1 MQIKPAHLLMQLWN
15 IAVCDKIIIQRIMKK
30 LLLYLCACL
39 LVLSSCSSLKK
50 AVTEKEYIYKTDT
63 LIEYRNIHDSIYVA
77 DTIRQKGDTVYIS
90 KYKYVWKYQT
100 DTVIQYKD
108 SIVYKDNSVSE
119 VKEVKYVPAIYK
131 WALGI
136 LIVLIVAVI
145 CYAAIKL
152 YLKFK
157 I

>member
-1 MQIKPAHLLMQLWN
+1 M
-15 IAVCDKIIIQRIMKK
+15 
-30 LLLYLCACL
+30 CACL

-50 AVTEKEYIYKTDT
+50 VVTEKEYIYKTDT

-100 DTVIQYKD
+100 DTLIQYKD
-108 SIVYKDNSVSE
+108 SIVYIDNKSSE

-136 LIVLIVAVI
+136 LITLIVAVI
-145 CYAAIKL
+145 SYAAIRL

>member
-1 MQIKPAHLLMQLWN
+1 
-15 IAVCDKIIIQRIMKK
+15 MKK
-30 LLLYLCACL
+30 LILFICL
-39 LVLSSCSSLKK
+39 LLCSCAAIKNSTK
-50 AVTEKEYIYKTDT
+50 EKEYIYKTDT
-63 LIEYRNIHDSIYVA
+63 LIEYRNIHDSIYVT
-77 DTIRQKGDTVYIS
+77 DTLIQKGDTVYIS

-100 DTVIQYKD
+100 DTLIQYKD
-108 SIVYKDNSVSE
+108 SIVYIDNQSSE

-136 LIVLIVAVI
+136 LIALIIGVI

-157 I
+157 L

>member
-1 MQIKPAHLLMQLWN
+1 
-15 IAVCDKIIIQRIMKK
+15 MKK
-30 LLLYLCACL
+30 LILFICL
-39 LVLSSCSSLKK
+39 LLCSCATIKNSTK
-50 AVTEKEYIYKTDT
+50 EKEYIYKTDT

-100 DTVIQYKD
+100 DTLIQYKD
-108 SIVYKDNSVSE
+108 SIVYVDKQSSE

-136 LIVLIVAVI
+136 LIALIVAVI
-145 CYAAIKL
+145 CYAAIKV

-157 I
+157 L

>member
-1 MQIKPAHLLMQLWN
+1 
-15 IAVCDKIIIQRIMKK
+15 MKK
-30 LLLYLCACL
+30 WLLYLCACL
-39 LVLSSCSSLKK
+39 FVLSSCSSLKQV
-50 AVTEKEYIYKTDT
+50 VTEKEYIYKTDT

-77 DTIRQKGDTVYIS
+77 DTVKQKGDTVYIS

-100 DTVIQYKD
+100 DTLIQYKD

-136 LIVLIVAVI
+136 LIALIIAVI
-145 CYAAIKL
+145 CYAAIKV

-157 I
+157 L

>member
-1 MQIKPAHLLMQLWN
+1 M
-15 IAVCDKIIIQRIMKK
+15 
-30 LLLYLCACL
+30 CACL
-39 LVLSSCSSLKK
+39 FVLSSCSSLKQV
-50 AVTEKEYIYKTDT
+50 VTEKEYIYKTDT

-77 DTIRQKGDTVYIS
+77 DTVRQKGDTVYIS

-100 DTVIQYKD
+100 DTLIQYKD
-108 SIVYKDNSVSE
+108 SVVHIDKQSSE

-136 LIVLIVAVI
+136 LIALIAAVV

-157 I
+157 L

>member
-1 MQIKPAHLLMQLWN
+1 
-15 IAVCDKIIIQRIMKK
+15 MKQ
-30 LLLYLCACL
+30 
-39 LVLSSCSSLKK
+39 V
-50 AVTEKEYIYKTDT
+50 VVEKEYINKTDT
-63 LIEYRNIHDSIYVA
+63 LIEYRNLHDSIYVA
-77 DTIRQKGDTVYIS
+77 DTVRQKGDTVYVS

-100 DTVIQYKD
+100 DTIIQVRD
-108 SIVYKDNSVSE
+108 SIVYIDKYNSE

-136 LIVLIVAVI
+136 LITLIVIIVG
-145 CYAAIKL
+145 YTAIKL

>member
-1 MQIKPAHLLMQLWN
+1 
-15 IAVCDKIIIQRIMKK
+15 MKK
-30 LLLYLCACL
+30 LILFICL
-39 LVLSSCSSLKK
+39 LLCSCAAIKNSTK
-50 AVTEKEYIYKTDT
+50 EKEYIYKTDT

-100 DTVIQYKD
+100 DTLIQYKD
-108 SIVYKDNSVSE
+108 SIVYVDKQSSE

-136 LIVLIVAVI
+136 LIVLIVSVI

-152 YLKFK
+152 YMKLKL
-157 I
+157 

>member
-1 MQIKPAHLLMQLWN
+1 
-15 IAVCDKIIIQRIMKK
+15 MKK
-30 LLLYLCACL
+30 WLLYLCACL

-50 AVTEKEYIYKTDT
+50 VVTEKEYIYKTDT

-108 SIVYKDNSVSE
+108 SIVYIDNQSSE
-119 VKEVKYVPAIYK
+119 VKEVKYVPVIYK

-136 LIVLIVAVI
+136 LIALIVAVV

>member
-1 MQIKPAHLLMQLWN
+1 
-15 IAVCDKIIIQRIMKK
+15 MKK
-30 LLLYLCACL
+30 WLLYLCVCL
-39 LVLSSCSSLKK
+39 LVLSSCSSIKK

-63 LIEYRNIHDSIYVA
+63 LIEYRNIHDSIYVT
-77 DTIRQKGDTVYIS
+77 DTLIQKGDTIYIS

-100 DTVIQYKD
+100 DTLIQYKD
-108 SIVYKDNSVSE
+108 SIVYIDKQSSE
-119 VKEVKYVPAIYK
+119 VKEVQYVPAIYK

>member
-1 MQIKPAHLLMQLWN
+1 
-15 IAVCDKIIIQRIMKK
+15 MKK
-30 LLLYLCACL
+30 LILFICL
-39 LVLSSCSSLKK
+39 LLCSCA
-50 AVTEKEYIYKTDT
+50 AVKNSTKEKEYIYKTDT

-136 LIVLIVAVI
+136 LIVLIVAVV

-157 I
+157 L

>member
-1 MQIKPAHLLMQLWN
+1 
-15 IAVCDKIIIQRIMKK
+15 MKK
-30 LLLYLCACL
+30 LVLFICL
-39 LVLSSCSSLKK
+39 LLCSCAAIKNSTK
-50 AVTEKEYIYKTDT
+50 EKEYIYKTDT

-77 DTIRQKGDTVYIS
+77 DTVRQKGDTVYIS

-100 DTVIQYKD
+100 DTLIQVRD

-136 LIVLIVAVI
+136 LIALIVAVV

-152 YLKFK
+152 YMKLKL
-157 I
+157 

>member
-1 MQIKPAHLLMQLWN
+1 MQLWN
-15 IAVCDKIIIQRIMKK
+15 IKICDKITIQRFMKK

>member
-1 MQIKPAHLLMQLWN
+1 
-15 IAVCDKIIIQRIMKK
+15 MKK
-30 LLLYLCACL
+30 LILFICL
-39 LVLSSCSSLKK
+39 LLCSCATIKNSTK
-50 AVTEKEYIYKTDT
+50 EKEYIYKTDT

-77 DTIRQKGDTVYIS
+77 DTIRQKGDTVHIS

>member
-1 MQIKPAHLLMQLWN
+1 
-15 IAVCDKIIIQRIMKK
+15 MKK
-30 LLLYLCACL
+30 LILFICL
-39 LVLSSCSSLKK
+39 LLCSCATIKNSTK
-50 AVTEKEYIYKTDT
+50 EKEYIYKTDT

-77 DTIRQKGDTVYIS
+77 DTVRQKGDTIYIS

-100 DTVIQYKD
+100 DTLIQYKD
-108 SIVYKDNSVSE
+108 SIVYIDKQSSE

-136 LIVLIVAVI
+136 LIALIVAVV

-152 YLKFK
+152 YAKFK
-157 I
+157 L

>member
-1 MQIKPAHLLMQLWN
+1 
-15 IAVCDKIIIQRIMKK
+15 MKK
-30 LLLYLCACL
+30 LILFICL
-39 LVLSSCSSLKK
+39 LLCSSAAIKNSTK
-50 AVTEKEYIYKTDT
+50 EKEYIYKTDT

-77 DTIRQKGDTVYIS
+77 DTIRQKGDTIYIS

-100 DTVIQYKD
+100 DTLIQYKD
-108 SIVYKDNSVSE
+108 SIVYIEKESSE

-136 LIVLIVAVI
+136 LIALIVAVV
-145 CYAAIKL
+145 CYAAIKV

-157 I
+157 L

>member
-1 MQIKPAHLLMQLWN
+1 M
-15 IAVCDKIIIQRIMKK
+15 
-30 LLLYLCACL
+30 CACL
-39 LVLSSCSSLKK
+39 FVLSSCSSLKQV
-50 AVTEKEYIYKTDT
+50 VTEKEYIYKTDT

-77 DTIRQKGDTVYIS
+77 DTVKQKGDTVYIS

-100 DTVIQYKD
+100 DTLIQYKD

-136 LIVLIVAVI
+136 LIALIIAVI
-145 CYAAIKL
+145 CYAAIKV

-157 I
+157 L

>member
-1 MQIKPAHLLMQLWN
+1 
-15 IAVCDKIIIQRIMKK
+15 MKK
-30 LLLYLCACL
+30 LILFICFLLCSCATIKN
-39 LVLSSCSSLKK
+39 STK
-50 AVTEKEYIYKTDT
+50 EKEYIYKTDT

-77 DTIRQKGDTVYIS
+77 DTIIQKGDTVYIS

-100 DTVIQYKD
+100 DTLIQYKD
-108 SIVYKDNSVSE
+108 SIVYIDKQRSE

-136 LIVLIVAVI
+136 LIALIVAVV
-145 CYAAIKL
+145 CYAAIKV

-157 I
+157 L

>member
-1 MQIKPAHLLMQLWN
+1 
-15 IAVCDKIIIQRIMKK
+15 MKK
-30 LLLYLCACL
+30 LILFICL
-39 LVLSSCSSLKK
+39 LLCSCATIKNSTK
-50 AVTEKEYIYKTDT
+50 EKEYIYKTDT
-63 LIEYRNIHDSIYVA
+63 LIEYRNIHDSIYIA
-77 DTIRQKGDTVYIS
+77 DTVRQKGDTVYIS

-100 DTVIQYKD
+100 DTLIQYKD
-108 SIVYKDNSVSE
+108 SIVYIDKESSE

-136 LIVLIVAVI
+136 LIALIVGVI

>member
-1 MQIKPAHLLMQLWN
+1 
-15 IAVCDKIIIQRIMKK
+15 MKK
-30 LLLYLCACL
+30 LILFICL
-39 LVLSSCSSLKK
+39 LLCSCATIKNSTK
-50 AVTEKEYIYKTDT
+50 EKEYIYKTDT

-77 DTIRQKGDTVYIS
+77 DTVRQKGDTVYIS

-100 DTVIQYKD
+100 DTLIQYKD
-108 SIVYKDNSVSE
+108 SIVYVDKQSSE

-136 LIVLIVAVI
+136 LIALIVSVI

>member
-1 MQIKPAHLLMQLWN
+1 
-15 IAVCDKIIIQRIMKK
+15 MKK
-30 LLLYLCACL
+30 LILFICL
-39 LVLSSCSSLKK
+39 LLCSCATIKNSTK
-50 AVTEKEYIYKTDT
+50 EKEYIYKTDT

-77 DTIRQKGDTVYIS
+77 DTVRQKGDTVYIS

-100 DTVIQYKD
+100 DTLIQYKD
-108 SIVYKDNSVSE
+108 SIVYIDKQSSE

-136 LIVLIVAVI
+136 LIALIVAVV

-152 YLKFK
+152 YIKFK
-157 I
+157 M

>member
-1 MQIKPAHLLMQLWN
+1 
-15 IAVCDKIIIQRIMKK
+15 MKK
-30 LLLYLCACL
+30 LILFICL
-39 LVLSSCSSLKK
+39 LLCSCATIKNSTK
-50 AVTEKEYIYKTDT
+50 EKEYIYKTDT

-77 DTIRQKGDTVYIS
+77 DTVRQKGDTVYIS

-100 DTVIQYKD
+100 DTLIQYKD
-108 SIVYKDNSVSE
+108 SIVYIDKQSSE

-136 LIVLIVAVI
+136 LIALIVVVI

-157 I
+157 L

>member
-1 MQIKPAHLLMQLWN
+1 
-15 IAVCDKIIIQRIMKK
+15 MKK
-30 LLLYLCACL
+30 LILFICL
-39 LVLSSCSSLKK
+39 LLCSCATIKNSNK
-50 AVTEKEYIYKTDT
+50 EKEYIYKTDT

-100 DTVIQYKD
+100 DTLIQYKD
-108 SIVYKDNSVSE
+108 SIVYIDKQSSE

-136 LIVLIVAVI
+136 LIALIVAAI

>member
-1 MQIKPAHLLMQLWN
+1 
-15 IAVCDKIIIQRIMKK
+15 MKK
-30 LLLYLCACL
+30 LILFICL
-39 LVLSSCSSLKK
+39 LLCSCATIKNSTK
-50 AVTEKEYIYKTDT
+50 EKEYIYKTDT

-77 DTIRQKGDTVYIS
+77 DTVRQKGDTVYIS

-100 DTVIQYKD
+100 DTLIQVRD
-108 SIVYKDNSVSE
+108 SIVYKDNYVSE

-136 LIVLIVAVI
+136 LIALIVSVI
-145 CYAAIKL
+145 CYVAIKV

>member
-1 MQIKPAHLLMQLWN
+1 
-15 IAVCDKIIIQRIMKK
+15 MKK
-30 LLLYLCACL
+30 LILFICFLLCSCATIKN
-39 LVLSSCSSLKK
+39 STK
-50 AVTEKEYIYKTDT
+50 EKEYIYKTDT
-63 LIEYRNIHDSIYVA
+63 LIKYRNIHDSIYVA
-77 DTIRQKGDTVYIS
+77 DTVRQKGDTVYIS

-100 DTVIQYKD
+100 DTLIQYKD
-108 SIVYKDNSVSE
+108 SIVYVDKQSSE

-136 LIVLIVAVI
+136 LIALIVAVV

>member
-1 MQIKPAHLLMQLWN
+1 
-15 IAVCDKIIIQRIMKK
+15 MKK
-30 LLLYLCACL
+30 LILFICL
-39 LVLSSCSSLKK
+39 LLCSCAAIKNATK
-50 AVTEKEYIYKTDT
+50 EKEYIYKTDT

-77 DTIRQKGDTVYIS
+77 DTVRQKGDTVYIS

-108 SIVYKDNSVSE
+108 SIVYIEKESSE

-136 LIVLIVAVI
+136 LIALIFSAV
-145 CYAAIKL
+145 CYGAIKL
-152 YLKFK
+152 YVKFK
-157 I
+157 M